1 MLVRHD
7 KGGYMAFERRTI
19 ESDTDVAQKG
29 AALAEK
35 RDAPMDDGHAASTT
49 TESGGSCELACAAQP
64 EDCVRFS
71 DAGSSLDSA
80 RECATLIPAQRPCV
94 LVVHASV
101 GSGHRSAAIA
111 VAEALERLIVEG
123 DERIPSDAEVKVLDI
138 LDFGRIKFD
147 GDKTASA
154 FTGPTRPIYD
164 ITWRFT
170 LTGRLLWGGGTS
182 WARIM
187 FKKFTDYVEERK
199 PLAVVCTH
207 ITAAN
212 AAVGARMLTG
222 QAFPIVCVPTD
233 YEIEG
238 WWPHKECD
246 LFCVATEGMAE
257 TLRPRH
263 VPERKMLITGI
274 PVRGVAEAEHDKDAV
289 RDSLGLPKDKTV
301 VLVMAGAHLPQP
313 YVRFRATM
321 DQTLPYL
328 KGLSDMHFVFLPG
341 RDEEYALHLRRTKED
356 MALDNMTVMGYV
368 DDMPALMAASDLA
381 ICKSGGLTVTECLCA
396 RLPMVLL
403 GRSYGQEKVNTAL
416 LTSLG
421 ASMHATT
428 PRELLGTLRH
438 LHAYPSSIKAMLVN
452 GEALRRPNAAHDVAL
467 ATLDLVPRDCSS
479 KRHFAEFYWG
489 GKPAHAR

>member
-1 MLVRHD
+1 MAGETMH
-7 KGGYMAFERRTI
+7 GGGCRPVLDCPSRSRALLLCPSASGGDVVVGMQGG
-19 ESDTDVAQKG
+19 SDVA
-29 AALAEK
+29 AA
-35 RDAPMDDGHAASTT
+35 APKEETTASTAV
-49 TESGGSCELACAAQP
+49 EASFEGSVDPSRLLP
-64 EDCVRFS
+64 
-71 DAGSSLDSA
+71 SA
-80 RECATLIPAQRPCV
+80 RPCI

-111 VAEALERLIVEG
+111 VSEALAHLRESG
-123 DERIPSDAEVKVLDI
+123 DGRIPADVDIQVLDI
-138 LDFGRIKFD
+138 LDFGHIRFN
-147 GDKTASA
+147 GDRAASA
-154 FTGPTRPIYD
+154 FTGPTRPVYD
-164 ITWRFT
+164 IAWRFT

-182 WARIM
+182 WSRIM
-187 FKKFTDYVEERK
+187 FGKFTDYVKDRA

-222 QAFPIVCVPTD
+222 QKFPIVCVPTD

-238 WWPHKECD
+238 WWPHRECD

-257 TLRPRH
+257 TLRPRR
-263 VPERKMLITGI
+263 VSERRMLITGI
-274 PVRGVAEAEHDKDAV
+274 PVRSSVGAN
-289 RDSLGLPKDKTV
+289 RDRAAARERIGLPTEKTV

-321 DQTLPYL
+321 DATLPYL

-341 RDEEYALHLRRTKED
+341 RDEEYALHLERRRDE
-356 MALDNMTVMGYV
+356 MAIDNMTVMGYV
-368 DDMPALMAASDLA
+368 EDMPSLMAASDLA

-403 GRSYGQEKVNTAL
+403 GRSYGQEKVNTTL

-438 LHAYPSSIKAMLVN
+438 LHANPSSISAMLVN
-452 GEALRRPNAAHDVAL
+452 GEALRRPDAAHDVAS
-467 ATLDLVPRDCSS
+467 ATLDLISRDCSS
-479 KRHFAEFYWG
+479 RRHFAEFYWG

>member
-1 MLVRHD
+1 
-7 KGGYMAFERRTI
+7 MASEHKPI
-19 ESDTDVAQKG
+19 SVAES
-29 AALAEK
+29 AA
-35 RDAPMDDGHAASTT
+35 RDDAVSQQDAAPKLDAAVGLEAAPCSV
-49 TESGGSCELACAAQP
+49 EGEPSCELACGEAT
-64 EDCVRFS
+64 
-71 DAGSSLDSA
+71 L
-80 RECATLIPAQRPCV
+80 ECASSSEEARAIDASKEGAMVIPNQRPCI

-111 VAEALERLIVEG
+111 VAEALERLIAAG
-123 DERIPSDAEVKVLDI
+123 DERVPADTEVQVLDI
-138 LDFGRIKFD
+138 LDYGRIKFD

-187 FKKFTDYVEERK
+187 FKKFTDYVAERTL
-199 PLAVVCTH
+199 LAIVCTH

-238 WWPHKECD
+238 WWPHRECD

-257 TLRPRH
+257 TLRPRR

-274 PVRGVAEAEHDKDAV
+274 PVRGAAGAEYDRYAV
-289 RDSLGLPKDKTV
+289 RERLNLPHDKTV

-341 RDEEYALHLRRTKED
+341 RDEEYALHLRRAQDD
-356 MALDNMTVMGYV
+356 MAIENMTVMGYV
-368 DDMPALMAASDLA
+368 EDMPALMAASDLA

-428 PRELLGTLRH
+428 PRELLATLRH
-438 LHAYPSSIKAMLVN
+438 LHSYPSSIKAMLVN
-452 GEALRRPNAAHDVAL
+452 GEALRRPEAAHDVAS

-489 GKPAHAR
+489 GKPAHTR